1 MSHKFYGDTP
11 WNIIV
16 NSLDRGAGEL
26 SKAKMFK
33 GKYEAKL
40 GFTG

>member
-1 MSHKFYGDTP
+1 MEMP
-11 WNIIV
+11 
-16 NSLDRGAGEL
+16 RGREV

-40 GFTG
+40 KFPRGGGRDSN